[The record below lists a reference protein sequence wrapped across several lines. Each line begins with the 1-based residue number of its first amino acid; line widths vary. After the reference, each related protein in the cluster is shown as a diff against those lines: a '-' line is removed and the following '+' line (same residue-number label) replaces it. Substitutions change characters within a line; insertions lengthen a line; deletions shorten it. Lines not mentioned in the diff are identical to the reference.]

1 MAKTKKVEV
10 KGIEVNILKTESLD
24 FISLTDIARYKD
36 FKATDQIIR
45 NWLRNKSTLE
55 FLGLWEQINNLDF
68 KPVEFDR
75 FKILSGSKGFLLT
88 PQKWIRS
95 VSAKGIIS
103 KSGRYGGTFAHKDI
117 AFEFA
122 TWISPE
128 FKMYLIKEFQRLKD
142 LENQN
147 QISGWSVSR
156 ILSKLNYKIHTD
168 AIKRHIIPPM
178 LSENSIN
185 IIYANE
191 ADVLN
196 VALFGMTAKEWRFH
210 NEEKEGNIRDH
221 ASIEQLVVLSNLE
234 SLNAEFIKSGLS
246 QKERLIKLNRVA
258 IDQIGLLIGSKVLRT
273 LPN

>member
-1 MAKTKKVEV
+1 MSV
-10 KGIEVNILKTESLD
+10 LK
-24 FISLTDIARYKD
+24 
-36 FKATDQIIR
+36 
-45 NWLRNKSTLE
+45 RNKIILRFECFKPLE
-55 FLGLWEQINNLDF
+55 FEGF
-68 KPVEFDR
+68 KN
-75 FKILSGSKGFLLT
+75 ITISKNYLT
-88 PQKWIRS
+88 PQNWITK
-95 VSAKGIIS
+95 VGAIGIVS

-168 AIKRHIIPPM
+168 AIKKHIIPPM

-185 IIYANE
+185 IFYANE

-196 VALFGMTAKEWRFH
+196 VALFGMTAKDWRFH

-234 SLNAEFIKSGLS
+234 SLNAEFIKSGHS